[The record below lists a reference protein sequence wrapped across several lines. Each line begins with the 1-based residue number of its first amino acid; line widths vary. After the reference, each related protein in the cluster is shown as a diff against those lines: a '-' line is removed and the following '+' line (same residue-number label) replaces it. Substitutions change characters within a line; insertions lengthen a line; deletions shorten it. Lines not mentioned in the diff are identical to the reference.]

1 MDRETSAHRLEAL
14 MARSRNGQAVAP
26 ERRTPEAVAELEAF
40 GEQLKA
46 AGDLKAWVRAR
57 AILSYI
63 GGERVVVIAR
73 HLGIGRTT
81 VNDWLR
87 WYAREGIEGLRTGK
101 PGRSEPR
108 LKGAQREELARR
120 LDAGPLAAGLET
132 AMWTGKSV
140 AAVILREFGVTYH
153 PQSVPRLLHEM
164 GYSVQRPRK
173 RLARADPVA
182 QATWAQETFPALGKK
197 PRRAAG

>member
-1 MDRETSAHRLEAL
+1 

-26 ERRTPEAVAELEAF
+26 ERRTPAAVAELEVFCEAMR
-40 GEQLKA
+40 A

-57 AILSYI
+57 AILNYI
-63 GGERVVVIAR
+63 AGERVVVVAR
-73 HLGIGRTT
+73 HLGHKRTT
-81 VNDWLR
+81 INDWLR
-87 WYAREGIEGLRTGK
+87 WYAREGIEGLRTEK
-101 PGRSEPR
+101 PGRSEPK
-108 LKGAQREELARR
+108 LKAEQRGELARL

-173 RLARADPVA
+173 RLARAEPAA
-182 QATWAQETFPALGKK
+182 QATWAQETFPALKK
-197 PRRAAG
+197 KQRRAVG